1 MAKQTIPSMELERSM
16 NLQARVMTIEEVL
29 RHSEVI
35 DDLDDNRRSHLHE
48 VINWAKE
55 QHSYFLKN
63 IKDNELKQQFEDFI
77 SRFNNI
83 ITNVLEKEIE
93 LENIDDQNREFL
105 IDYVSITR
113 EKLRNENSNFE
124 KEIISR
130 RIAR

>member
-1 MAKQTIPSMELERSM
+1 MAKQTMPSMELERSM
-16 NLQARVMTIEEVL
+16 NLQSRVMTIEETL
-29 RHSEVI
+29 RHSSVI
-35 DDLDDNRRSHLHE
+35 DDLDDSRRSHLHE